1 MHGVSAFSRQTL
13 SVYSVGQDKRKMS
26 LDALTKLQ
34 QKERHTKWAATN
46 VRYYDIKHKVWIDQE
61 YLHLV
66 LVKKY
71 HNTSTIPI
79 STSNKQEHQR
89 VINSFFCRCQSFW
102 NVNILKRSCRSMYY
116 DTLWLLLK
124 SIQRFEI
131 PAIKKILTFWGTWT
145 RQIDLIIG
153 SHLLS
158 NVSRLFTSETNLSVP

>member
-46 VRYYDIKHKVWIDQE
+46 VRYYDIKYKVCIDQE

-79 STSNKQEHQR
+79 STRNKREHQR
-89 VINSFFCRCQSFW
+89 VINSFFAAGNFALTRM
-102 NVNILKRSCRSMYY
+102 VNILKRSCRSMYY
-116 DTLWLLLK
+116 DTFWLLLK

-131 PAIKKILTFWGTWT
+131 SATNKIFTFWVTWV
-145 RQIDLIIG
+145 RQ
-153 SHLLS
+153 
-158 NVSRLFTSETNLSVP
+158 